1 MTTKVALY
9 CRVSTSTK
17 DQTTEN
23 QLRELTAYCDRMDY
37 QVTKIYEDQ
46 ISGAKTREKRPA
58 YNELCKDA
66 FLKKFDVVIAWDVS
80 RFGRSLK
87 EFVSFLADMDDKG
100 IGVVAVKNGLDT
112 SSSTGK
118 MMMKMIGCLEE
129 WNREMLVERTKS
141 GLARTR
147 ANGTKLGRK
156 KITNPKMT
164 AQIISLRDENKSIRA
179 IATMVGVSTATIQRE
194 LRKVAWQKL
203 MIVCHWFGQK

>member
-1 MTTKVALY
+1 MTMKVALY

-23 QLRELTAYCDRMDY
+23 QLRELTAYCDRMGY
-37 QVTKIYEDQ
+37 EVTKIYEDQ

-58 YNELCKDA
+58 YNQLCKDA
-66 FLKKFDVVIAWDVS
+66 FLKRFDLVIAWDVS

-87 EFVSFLADMDDKG
+87 EFVSFLADMDDRG

-118 MMMKMIGCLEE
+118 MMMKMIGVMEE

-179 IATMVGVSTATIQRE
+179 IATEVGVSTATIQRE
-194 LRKVAWQKL
+194 LRKVA
-203 MIVCHWFGQK
+203 

>member
-66 FLKKFDVVIAWDVS
+66 FLKRFDVVIAWDVS

-87 EFVSFLADMDDKG
+87 EFVSFLADMEDKG

-118 MMMKMIGCLEE
+118 MMMKMIGVMEE

-141 GLARTR
+141 GLARTV

-156 KITNPKMT
+156 KITNPRMT
-164 AQIISLRDENKSIRA
+164 AQIISLRDANKSIRA
-179 IATMVGVSTATIQRE
+179 IAKEVGVSTATIQRE
-194 LRKVAWQKL
+194 LRKVA
-203 MIVCHWFGQK
+203 

>member
-9 CRVSTSTK
+9 CRVSTSTDK
-17 DQTTEN
+17 HGQTTEN

-66 FLKKFDVVIAWDVS
+66 FLKRFDVVIAWDVS

-118 MMMKMIGCLEE
+118 MMMKMIGVMEE

-156 KITNPKMT
+156 KITNPRMT
-164 AQIISLRDENKSIRA
+164 AQIISLRNENKSIRA

-194 LRKVAWQKL
+194 LRKVA
-203 MIVCHWFGQK
+203 

>member
-37 QVTKIYEDQ
+37 EVNKIYEDQ

-58 YNELCKDA
+58 YNQLCKDA
-66 FLKKFDVVIAWDVS
+66 FLKKFDLVIAWDVS

-118 MMMKMIGCLEE
+118 MMMKMIGVMEE

-179 IATMVGVSTATIQRE
+179 IATEVGVSTATIQRE
-194 LRKVAWQKL
+194 LRKVA
-203 MIVCHWFGQK
+203 

>member
-1 MTTKVALY
+1 MTAKVALY
-9 CRVSTSTK
+9 CRVSTSNK

-23 QLRELTAYCDRMDY
+23 QLRELHSYCDRMDY
-37 QVTKIYEDQ
+37 QVTKIYEDE

-66 FLKKFDVVIAWDVS
+66 FLKKFDLVIAWDVS

-87 EFVSFLADMDDKG
+87 EFVSFLADMDEKG

-118 MMMKMIGCLEE
+118 MMMKMIGVMEE
-129 WNREMLVERTKS
+129 WIREMLVERTNA
-141 GLARTR
+141 GLARTV

-156 KITNPKMT
+156 SVLTDSIK
-164 AQIISLRDENKSIRA
+164 ENIVTLKNDGLSIRN
-179 IATMVGVSTATIQRE
+179 IAERVGINRGAVQRY
-194 LRKVAWQKL
+194 LKVA
-203 MIVCHWFGQK
+203 

>member
-23 QLRELTAYCDRMDY
+23 HLRELTAYCDRMDY
-37 QVTKIYEDQ
+37 EVTKIYEDQ

-58 YNELCKDA
+58 YNQLCKDA
-66 FLKKFDVVIAWDVS
+66 FLKKFDLVIAWDVS

-87 EFVSFLADMDDKG
+87 EFVSFLGDMDDKG

-164 AQIISLRDENKSIRA
+164 AQIISLRNENKSIRA
-179 IATMVGVSTATIQRE
+179 IATEVGVSTATIQRE
-194 LRKVAWQKL
+194 LRKVA
-203 MIVCHWFGQK
+203 

>member
-46 ISGAKTREKRPA
+46 ISGAKNREKRPA

-66 FLKKFDVVIAWDVS
+66 FLKKFDLVIAWDVS

-118 MMMKMIGCLEE
+118 MMMKMIGVMEE

-164 AQIISLRDENKSIRA
+164 AQIISLRNENKSIRA

-194 LRKVAWQKL
+194 LRKVA
-203 MIVCHWFGQK
+203 

>member
-9 CRVSTSTK
+9 CRVSTSTDK
-17 DQTTEN
+17 HGQTTEN
-23 QLRELTAYCDRMDY
+23 QLRELTSYCDRMDY

-118 MMMKMIGCLEE
+118 MMMKMIGVMEE

-156 KITNPKMT
+156 KITNPRMT
-164 AQIISLRDENKSIRA
+164 AQIISLRNENKSIRA

-194 LRKVAWQKL
+194 LRKVA
-203 MIVCHWFGQK
+203 